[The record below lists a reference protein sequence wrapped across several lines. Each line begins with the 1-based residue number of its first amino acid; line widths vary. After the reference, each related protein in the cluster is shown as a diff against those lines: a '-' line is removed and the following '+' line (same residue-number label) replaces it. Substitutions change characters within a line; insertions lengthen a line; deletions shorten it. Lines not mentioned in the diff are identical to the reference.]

1 MNRRSFIAATTPL
14 AVLSGCLDDIGS
26 GSTAGEDGT
35 TDDGT
40 GPDESEPPFD
50 VTTVDGPGSD
60 AGTVSVPTDGQI
72 QLVNFTRLNCPT
84 SKALLERVEEARDR
98 LAEAVDVGPD
108 GTVHVLSVIDGSVGA
123 QPSATELADWW
134 AEQDGDW
141 TIGNDEHGVL
151 DDYYEVTLRPTTIAI
166 DGTGEVHWRDEGGT
180 TVNTMVSG
188 VETALEEATEPRTR
202 DDDN

>member
-1 MNRRSFIAATTPL
+1 MKRRSLIAAATPL
-14 AVLSGCLDDIGS
+14 AVLSGCLDDTGS
-26 GSTAGEDGT
+26 GWIAGEERA
-35 TDDGT
+35 TDDEAEA
-40 GPDESEPPFD
+40 DRSEPPFD

-60 AGTVSVPTDGQI
+60 AGTVSVPTDGQV

-84 SKALLERVEEARDR
+84 SKALLPRVEEARDR

-108 GTVHVLSVIDGSVGA
+108 GTVHVLSVIDGSIGA

-141 TIGNDEHGVL
+141 TIGNDETGAL
-151 DDYYEVTLRPTTIAI
+151 DDHYEITLRPTTIAI
-166 DGTGEVHWRDEGGT
+166 DGTGEIHWRDEGGT

-188 VETALEEATEPRTR
+188 VETALEAAAEPRNR